1 MSHGTPDL
9 TKYDLAR
16 HSTCE
21 DKFLFIESLPAPSAK
36 IRAVTLGSN
45 FTARISCQVSFCRRK
60 ISGLELV
67 FSVIDLDFKAVDQL
81 ISVKLYIS
89 NLHHNP

>member
-1 MSHGTPDL
+1 M
-9 TKYDLAR
+9 
-16 HSTCE
+16 
-21 DKFLFIESLPAPSAK
+21 DKGYVAAK

-81 ISVKLYIS
+81 ISVKLCVS
-89 NLHHNP
+89 NLYYNLQHSVIRGNI